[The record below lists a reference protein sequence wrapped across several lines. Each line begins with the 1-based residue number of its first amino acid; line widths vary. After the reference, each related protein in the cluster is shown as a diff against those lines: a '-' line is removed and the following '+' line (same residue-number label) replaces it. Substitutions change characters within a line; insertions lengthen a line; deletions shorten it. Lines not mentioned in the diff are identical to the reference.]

1 MTVPAVKARCTLSNI
16 RPCAVISMFDYSKAL
31 LIMPAGYDN
40 HGTAL
45 SSLNLLIY
53 CQYTCNGNARING
66 MDRAGICA
74 HSYCNGSCVED
85 RQATTGPGR
94 GRGPLTDYYTLA
106 GVCRHGT
113 CGGADGF
120 PLGQGRNSVEK

>member
-1 MTVPAVKARCTLSNI
+1 
-16 RPCAVISMFDYSKAL
+16 MFDYSKAL

-40 HGTAL
+40 YATAL
-45 SSLNLLIY
+45 SSLNLLIC
-53 CQYTCNGNARING
+53 CQYACNGNARING

-74 HSYCNGSCVED
+74 HSRCNGSCVED

-106 GVCRHGT
+106 GFV
-113 CGGADGF
+113 AMV
-120 PLGQGRNSVEK
+120 LAAGRLWFGLVEDEKLVYQERAPKHIL